1 MKIIA
6 LAVLDLVLLISMIS
20 SSFVED
26 DDVAGY
32 SSISKWK
39 LQRNVN
45 SELTMS
51 SSPGPYSSVNIIVE
65 FKLPEFDNASI
76 SDFVSRLVPLGFL
89 QDVKF
94 GIMPIESENGQ
105 QTMIIHGSIDKG
117 KMNEVEAVSGVVKV
131 WKEGKEGIKPFKGDS
146 NNINS
151 SLYIE

>member
-6 LAVLDLVLLISMIS
+6 LGVLDIILLISMIS

-39 LQRNVN
+39 VQRNAN

-51 SSPGPYSSVNIIVE
+51 SSPGPYSSVNVIVE
-65 FKLPEFDNASI
+65 FKLPEFNNVSI
-76 SDFVSRLVPLGFL
+76 SDFVSGLVPLGFL

-94 GIMPIESENGQ
+94 GIIPIESENGQ
-105 QTMIIHGSIDKG
+105 HR
-117 KMNEVEAVSGVVKV
+117 
-131 WKEGKEGIKPFKGDS
+131 
-146 NNINS
+146 
-151 SLYIE
+151 